1 MEIFNKYYRIA
12 RSAYKNELNIDQY
25 KEAVKTVEAAEE
37 EIKTFLKTK
46 TVNVLRSV
54 CNQLGSWH
62 DSRDKKQDLINK
74 AFDSL
79 TDYFLIGR
87 NIKYFMGEKTHT
99 EAKAELINGTTAET
113 LETFYTNRREQKEK
127 QIKSC
132 ENPQSLAEFSEFC
145 RIRGEK
151 ELSHEQLET
160 YERLKADVVLKR
172 QQREEE
178 QKQQERKTVTKIE
191 IENVEFAIHET
202 KHSKTRADIY
212 TVLMLQRV
220 DKKSFLILNSKAKDL
235 NGYYSKYSD
244 RNANPPIKAGFNFK
258 TLEDAKTFMGLKE
271 ENQTKPEP
279 TAEAKPEE
287 VKNNTSIKMRERAEA
302 MIEKA
307 EASLNQERTTNTH
320 RQAAQAAS
328 SEAKAQNEIIFGKKL
343 LLIAEGLESGT
354 IKYLH
359 KLKNGKQLEQLESIL
374 SRGFQVRT
382 KDLSYT
388 EKQKEDKNPTLDV
401 NFIEFPYPIYG
412 ANVIHD
418 IFIKYDDTSGMKRD
432 VKEILKYT
440 KRNKNKSGYLILEG
454 EYIIKLFKTTASKI
468 PNYSFSDTWAKDRIL
483 DNIKNYERIIK
494 LGLTDLSILKT
505 ALRELTSLTEGTGP
519 TEEEKQAKELKEL
532 ERSFISKKIAGFFP
546 TPKPLIEKMFEM
558 CKVYEGETILEPS
571 AGLGHIAQEIK
582 EKYPKND
589 LSVIEFNYSLWE
601 VLEKKGFNAE
611 HMNFI
616 SSSHKYDVI
625 FMNPPFEKNQDIEH
639 VKHAF
644 SLLNNGGRLVAI
656 MAGNKGNLNKITQEF
671 NEFVNYHG
679 YMDDNEEGSFKSAF
693 NSTGVSTITVYLEK
707 S

>member
-54 CNQLGSWH
+54 CNQLGNWH

-220 DKKSFLILNSKAKDL
+220 DRASFLILNSKAKAL

-244 RNANPPIKAGFNFK
+244 INANPPIKAGFNFK
-258 TLEDAKTFMGLKE
+258 TWEDAKTFMGLKE

-287 VKNNTSIKMRERAEA
+287 VKNSTADNMR
-302 MIEKA
+302 IKA
-307 EASLNQERTTNTH
+307 ESIIKKGEESLNQPRLTNTNK
-320 RQAAQAAS
+320 RALQASNSEAQARD
-328 SEAKAQNEIIFGKKL
+328 EITFGKKL
-343 LLIAEGLESGT
+343 LSIAGGLENGS

-359 KLKNGKQLEQLESIL
+359 KLKNSKQLEQLESIL
-374 SRGFQVRT
+374 SRGFDIRIRNLT
-382 KDLSYT
+382 YT
-388 EKQKEDKNPTLDV
+388 EKQKEEKNPTLDV

-412 ANVIHD
+412 GGVIRSVFSD
-418 IFIKYDDTSGMKRD
+418 YQDTEGMKRD
-432 VKEILKYT
+432 VKKILDYT
-440 KRNKNKSGYLILEG
+440 KRNENKNDLLVLESD
-454 EYIIKLFKTTASKI
+454 YIINLFKTTASKI
-468 PNYSFSDTWAKDRIL
+468 SDKWAKDRIL
-483 DNIKNYERIIK
+483 DNIKNYERIMK

-656 MAGNKGNLNKITQEF
+656 MAGNKGNSNKITQEF
-671 NEFVNYHG
+671 NEFVNNHG